1 MIRFIWN
8 SWWRNKD
15 RFILLII
22 GVLLLSVGL
31 SYLVGVTQSNNGTIV
46 NELQKRWKS
55 SYHIVVRPQDS
66 RSVTEKMN
74 LLEPNYLSGLHGGIS
89 MEQYESIKAMDDV
102 SIAAPISMIGYVYNF
117 IDFEKAEIS
126 EPGVYRMK
134 MIETVD
140 TGAGKEVSE
149 GETYFTVGG
158 WDATR
163 AGKEYGV
170 SGYSGEMSYGT
181 EILVAGIDPEQEA
194 KLVGLDKAVV
204 AGKAGRYFKES
215 DKPEEFPVGD
225 GLVDTRIP
233 ILMSNKEFIDG
244 EMSYV
249 FEKLDLPFGA
259 DEQAA
264 TMEEVKE
271 KGGEDFLKTLGG
283 KGVKEYTYTTE
294 EAHQKM
300 VDRVMNPSYL
310 TGTGSDGMNWMAFKP
325 TPVEYRPVSSPFPE
339 RWAYSYEVTPYELP
353 EDSPLTAEQA
363 YRPVQQYGEKSSDW
377 PRLKLDVLGVFDPG
391 RLNISKD
398 PLTELPV
405 ETYFPS
411 KASWV
416 LDENEE
422 PVNPP
427 AGMKPVNNPYG
438 FLTKPPLMLTT
449 IEAASKII
457 GKDPISAI
465 RVNVEGVEV
474 FNEES
479 EARLQEVAE
488 KIEKDTGLLADVTLG
503 SSPQPALTHI
513 PGIEGKNSIGWI
525 EQPWIKIGSS
535 MTIFKEAK
543 LGISG
548 VVGSVVAVAIVYV
561 FSSNL
566 IMMYGRKKEFA
577 VFLSLGWRPG
587 QLSKLLMVEA
597 TFLGLTVSLISWL
610 ILGWFM
616 YTSPIETSGIRI
628 FLIGLLGLVIYWIGA
643 LIPAM
648 LVRKIKPYETMR
660 TGEISNSQR
669 RVVKS
674 QSVIGMALNGLL
686 SKWKRTS
693 LSVFSIG
700 LPTGM
705 LLFFLFITFR
715 LKGVM
720 FTTWLGEY
728 VAMEVSTMHYVAMGI
743 ALTIAILT
751 TAEIIWQNV
760 SERQPEI
767 AVLKALGWR
776 NSTIRV
782 LVMMEGAISGFFA
795 GLLGLACA
803 FLMIWSMY
811 GELPYEQIWLY
822 ALTMLIPMVTGTLA
836 SILPAQKAARI
847 TPYQGLSGGVQNS
860 RKVEKQFKII
870 LTAAGAALF
879 IGVAALI
886 THAVSNIEH
895 TETASL
901 VSPQEEQGTEGET
914 IERYEKKEK
923 EEEETDAEE
932 SSASKSESL
941 LFTGLKESAYKDAM
955 LGESILMDEEHY
967 HFGKLVQTPE
977 DMKPAKKGHQLITV
991 PVEAEFLYSEHGNE
1005 RYNPNMFQLIDEENN
1020 SYDAVDARI
1029 VDSMNYQSGAIKMPG
1044 MVSALLTYEV
1054 PSEFDH
1060 FIFKGGKT
1068 SQPGPFAV
1076 EILHED
1082 VDADKKAYS
1091 PSIHL
1096 GKRTNARANYM
1107 MDVSLGEDDVFTIQT
1122 TAVVSNQSDE
1132 EWGDVGFYFIPNA
1145 LTSEEKPAIVKG
1157 AAETSITSVKSMEEE
1172 LEYTL
1177 ENDKLF
1183 VSLEKE
1189 LPPGEKK
1196 WITISYTLSVP
1207 EEGLRLSREGDSFF
1221 LAQWYPMLAPYENGW
1236 QLEEYNP
1243 KGESYHNGYGDY
1255 KINFKLPRD
1264 YYIASSG
1271 RDLEFN
1277 PVREGTVE
1285 TNNIKDFYLA
1295 FLDPGKWEGTSV
1307 KASTGMYSK
1316 TDLRLFLPK
1325 DKEQSRVEMLSFAQ
1339 EAFEY
1344 FNANIGPFPFKEL
1357 DMVANMGNMEY
1368 PNVVEVSNESNT
1380 YQHTLAHEI
1389 AHQWFYFMVSN
1400 DPYHDAWLDEGM
1412 TELAT
1417 SIFLE
1422 DYYKNQAE
1430 GYSFAEKL
1438 SQQDTSVD
1446 KVNIGLDEF
1455 GDDYIPTVYGKVPL
1469 IFRDYFNNNGGKSA
1483 ALEFL
1488 SAYFQ
1493 DYQFNKVDTAIFAEF
1508 FEQHAEG
1515 DQSEF
1520 LNQWLELEE

>member
-89 MEQYESIKAMDDV
+89 MEQYESIKTMDDV
-102 SIAAPISMIGYVYNF
+102 SIAAPISMIGYVYNS
-117 IDFEKAEIS
+117 IDFEKPQIS

-140 TGAGKEVSE
+140 TGAGKEVME

-158 WDATR
+158 WDAMR

-170 SGYSGEMSYGT
+170 SVFSGEMSYGT
-181 EILVAGIDPEQEA
+181 EILVAGIDPEQES
-194 KLVGLDKAVV
+194 KLVGLDEAVV
-204 AGKAGRYFKES
+204 TGKEGRYFEES
-215 DKPEEFPVGD
+215 DKPEEFSIGD

-244 EMSYV
+244 KMSYV

-259 DEQAA
+259 DEQTA

-271 KGGEDFLKTLGG
+271 KGGEDFLKTLEG
-283 KGVKEYTYTTE
+283 KEVKEYTYTTE

-310 TGTGSDGMNWMAFKP
+310 TGSGSDGMNWMAFKP
-325 TPVEYRPVSSPFPE
+325 TPVEYRPVSSPFPD

-353 EDSPLTAEQA
+353 EDSPLTEEQA
-363 YRPVQQYGEKSSDW
+363 YRPVEQYGEKSADW
-377 PRLKLDVLGVFDPG
+377 PRLKLDFLGVFDPG

-427 AGMKPVNNPYG
+427 AAMKPVNNPYG

-449 IEAASKII
+449 IDAASKII

-479 EARLQEVAE
+479 EALLQEVAE
-488 KIEKDTGLLADVTLG
+488 KIEKETGLLADVTLG

-513 PGIEGKNSIGWI
+513 PRIEGKDSIGWI

-587 QLSKLLMVEA
+587 QLSKLLMLEA

-616 YTSPIETSGIRI
+616 YTSPIETSGIRV
-628 FLIGLLGLVIYWIGA
+628 FLIGLLGLLIYWLGA
-643 LIPAM
+643 LIPAV
-648 LVRKIKPYETMR
+648 LVRKIEPYETMKSGEVS
-660 TGEISNSQR
+660 TGQR
-669 RVVKS
+669 RIVKS
-674 QSVIGMALNGLL
+674 QSVTGMALNGLL
-686 SKWKRTS
+686 SKWKRTG
-693 LSVFSIG
+693 LSVFSMG

-705 LLFFLFITFR
+705 LLFFLFVTFR

-743 ALTIAILT
+743 ALLIAILT

-776 NSTIRV
+776 NGTIRL
-782 LVMMEGAISGFFA
+782 LVMLEGAISGLFA
-795 GLLGLACA
+795 GLLGLVCS
-803 FLMIWSMY
+803 FLLIWSMY
-811 GELPYEQIWLY
+811 GELPLGQIWLY
-822 ALTMLIPMVTGTLA
+822 VLTMLIPMITGTLA

-860 RKVEKQFKII
+860 RKVEKQFKVI
-870 LTAAGAALF
+870 LSAAGVLLF
-879 IGVAALI
+879 LGVAALV

-895 TETASL
+895 TETTAM
-901 VSPQEEQGTEGET
+901 VSPESEKGTEGET
-914 IERYEKKEK
+914 IDRYEQKKKEK
-923 EEEETDAEE
+923 DEKDGG
-932 SSASKSESL
+932 SSVTKSDSL
-941 LFTGLKESAYKDAM
+941 LFTGLKESAYRNAM
-955 LGESILMDEEHY
+955 LGESIFMDEEHY
-967 HFGKLVQTPE
+967 HFGKLVETP
-977 DMKPAKKGHQLITV
+977 DDIKTKKGHETITI
-991 PVEAEFLYSEHGNE
+991 PLEAEFLYSEYGNE
-1005 RYNPNMFQLIDEENN
+1005 RYNPNMFQLIDEKNN
-1020 SYDAVDARI
+1020 SYDAADVRI
-1029 VDSMNYQSGAIKMPG
+1029 VDSQNYSAGKLKEPA

-1054 PSEFDH
+1054 PEEFDH
-1060 FIFKGGKT
+1060 FVLNGGKA

-1076 EILHED
+1076 EILPED
-1082 VDADKKAYS
+1082 ISADRSAYS

-1096 GKRTNARANYM
+1096 GKKENTKANYFI
-1107 MDVSLGEDDVFTIQT
+1107 DVSLGEDDMFTIES
-1122 TAVVSNQSDE
+1122 TASVSNQSDE
-1132 EWGDVGFYFIPNA
+1132 AWEDIGFYFIPNA
-1145 LTSEEKPAIVKG
+1145 LTGEEKPASVKG
-1157 AAETSITSVKSMEEE
+1157 SVETAISSVKSQDQE
-1172 LEYTL
+1172 LDYTL
-1177 ENDKLF
+1177 ENDKLV
-1183 VSLEKE
+1183 VSLDEK

-1196 WITISYTLSVP
+1196 WVTINYTMKIP
-1207 EEGLRLSREGDSFF
+1207 ENGLRLSREDQSFF
-1221 LAQWYPMLAPYENGW
+1221 LAQWYPMLASYEKGW
-1236 QLEEYNP
+1236 KVESFDP
-1243 KGESYHNGYGDY
+1243 KGESYHTGYGDY
-1255 KINFKLPRD
+1255 TINVSLPRNFL
-1264 YYIASSG
+1264 IASSG
-1271 RDLEFN
+1271 RDLQPE
-1277 PVREGTVE
+1277 PVREKTIEARNV
-1285 TNNIKDFYLA
+1285 KDFYLS
-1295 FLDPGKWEGTSV
+1295 LLSPDEWEGESI
-1307 KASTGMYSK
+1307 KASTGMYAK
-1316 TDLRLFLPK
+1316 ADLRLFLPK
-1325 DKEQSRVEMLSFAQ
+1325 GKGQMAGEMLSFAQ
-1339 EAFEY
+1339 EAYEF
-1344 FNANIGPFPFKEL
+1344 FNNNIGSSPSKEV
-1357 DMVANMGNMEY
+1357 DIVANMGNMEY
-1368 PNVVEVSNESNT
+1368 PNVVEVSHEEDG
-1380 YQHTLAHEI
+1380 YRHTIAHEL
-1389 AHQWFYFMVSN
+1389 AHQWFYYMVSN
-1400 DPYHDAWLDEGM
+1400 DPYEEAWLDEGM
-1412 TELAT
+1412 SEFAASLFLA
-1417 SIFLE
+1417 
-1422 DYYKNQAE
+1422 DHYKDE
-1430 GYSFAEKL
+1430 GKGYSFAQGLYQSSGSGE
-1438 SQQDTSVD
+1438 
-1446 KVNIGLDEF
+1446 KVNRSLDEY
-1455 GDDYIPTVYGKVPL
+1455 GDEYHSLAYGKVPL
-1469 IFRDYFNNNGGKSA
+1469 IFRDYFKGNGGKSE
-1483 ALEFL
+1483 ALNFL
-1488 SAYFQ
+1488 SAYFK
-1493 DYQFNKVDTAIFAEF
+1493 DYQFNEVDSAVFAEF
-1508 FEQHAEG
+1508 FEDHYEG
-1515 DQSEF
+1515 SQEEF
-1520 LNQWLELEE
+1520 LDQWLNLKE